1 MKKIFV
7 CAACLVLM
15 TIFTGTVEWAVGKF
29 LDETWAYIAI
39 KSIYSDIKS
48 KAVNIVNNIVRDN
61 EPDPLE
67 IYRKSAEQ
75 GNAEAQNNLGLA
87 YYNGE
92 IVSRDLSE
100 AIKWFTK
107 AAEQNHADSQFILGD
122 MYYNGEG
129 VPQNYAES
137 IKWLMKAAE
146 QNHPDAQFFLGSIY
160 DNGEG
165 VPQNHSEA
173 VKYFKKAAQQGL
185 TEAQE
190 VLRQLGETW

>member
-1 MKKIFV
+1 
-7 CAACLVLM
+7 
-15 TIFTGTVEWAVGKF
+15 
-29 LDETWAYIAI
+29 
-39 KSIYSDIKS
+39 
-48 KAVNIVNNIVRDN
+48 
-61 EPDPLE
+61 
-67 IYRKSAEQ
+67 
-75 GNAEAQNNLGLA
+75 
-87 YYNGE
+87 
-92 IVSRDLSE
+92 
-100 AIKWFTK
+100 
-107 AAEQNHADSQFILGD
+107 